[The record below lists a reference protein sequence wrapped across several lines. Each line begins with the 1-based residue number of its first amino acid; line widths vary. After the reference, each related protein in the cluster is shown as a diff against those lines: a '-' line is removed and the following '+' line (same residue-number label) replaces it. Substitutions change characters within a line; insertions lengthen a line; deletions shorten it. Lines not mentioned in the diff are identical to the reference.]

1 MKTTCLILL
10 FILFL
15 SACNGNPTA
24 TATEPIASFSP
35 TPDATAVA
43 SSTPNLTQPTEQRT
57 LVAGQ
62 WSTLIYHETLQKVIL
77 VNGGPE
83 RGKSKDDPLELW
95 AWDGSNW
102 SLISADANGPTW
114 RNWAGVAYD
123 TTRDVL
129 VMHGG
134 LQDANTSFDETWE
147 WDGQTWTK
155 FTGAGPGGRE
165 GALMAYDAAHEMTIL
180 FGGAADMQVL
190 GDTWAWDGAQWTQV
204 SAEGPPPRFPGGLIY
219 DAARQKLLLYSGHF
233 AEATGAFIDYDDLW
247 AWDGSSWREIAQN
260 EPTPGHRTHTAITF
274 DPNTDTVLLISSGS
288 ETFLS
293 DVWAWDGTQWT
304 QVEASNT
311 PARSGHNVVYDAA
324 RDTFVLFGGVDR
336 PGGKALSDTWEWDRV
351 NWLCVENC
359 Q

>member
-15 SACNGNPTA
+15 SACSGNPTA

-35 TPDATAVA
+35 TPDATSLA
-43 SSTPNLTQPTEQRT
+43 SSTPMATLSTEQRT
-57 LVAGQ
+57 LVAVQ

-165 GALMAYDAAHEMTIL
+165 GRA
-180 FGGAADMQVL
+180 
-190 GDTWAWDGAQWTQV
+190 
-204 SAEGPPPRFPGGLIY
+204 
-219 DAARQKLLLYSGHF
+219 
-233 AEATGAFIDYDDLW
+233 
-247 AWDGSSWREIAQN
+247 
-260 EPTPGHRTHTAITF
+260 
-274 DPNTDTVLLISSGS
+274 
-288 ETFLS
+288 
-293 DVWAWDGTQWT
+293 
-304 QVEASNT
+304 
-311 PARSGHNVVYDAA
+311 
-324 RDTFVLFGGVDR
+324 DR
-336 PGGKALSDTWEWDRV
+336 PLV
-351 NWLCVENC
+351 
-359 Q
+359 